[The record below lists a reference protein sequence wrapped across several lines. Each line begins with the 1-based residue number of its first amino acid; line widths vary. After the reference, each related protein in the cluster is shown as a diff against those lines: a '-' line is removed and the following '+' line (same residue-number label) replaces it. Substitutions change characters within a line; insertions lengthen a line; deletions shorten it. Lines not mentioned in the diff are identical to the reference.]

1 MTFQPVP
8 CVTGALA
15 LCLLA
20 VPAVAGGD
28 PDYRNYGHGPSYKDG
43 TTYQPPE
50 RQYAPRPS
58 RQQHIH
64 QQSKQRRAHRRSRQQ
79 HVHQQPR
86 PQRVYQQA
94 PQQRVYQQPSHYTPS
109 YASYPSYQQ
118 YYYVY
123 PATSVP
129 TYHYGYSYPSYRN
142 SYCNCYRRRC
152 R

>member
-8 CVTGALA
+8 CLTGALA

-20 VPAVAGGD
+20 MPAAAGGD
-28 PDYRNYGHGPSYKDG
+28 PDYRNYGHVPSYKDSY
-43 TTYQPPE
+43 TYQPPVE
-50 RQYAPRPS
+50 
-58 RQQHIH
+58 
-64 QQSKQRRAHRRSRQQ
+64 
-79 HVHQQPR
+79 
-86 PQRVYQQA
+86 QRVYQQV
-94 PQQRVYQQPSHYTPS
+94 PRQRVYQQPSHYTPS

-123 PATSVP
+123 PATTVP

-142 SYCNCYRRRC
+142 SNCNCRRRRC